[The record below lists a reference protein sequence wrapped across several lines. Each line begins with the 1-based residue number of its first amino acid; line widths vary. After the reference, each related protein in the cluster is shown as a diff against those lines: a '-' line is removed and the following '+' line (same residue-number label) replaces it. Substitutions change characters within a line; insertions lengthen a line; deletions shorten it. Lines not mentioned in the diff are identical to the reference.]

1 MFQNN
6 TPLQKLN
13 INTDKSTILHYTNKF
28 GEKQSVQ
35 SHHLLTL
42 HSSISTSVT
51 KEMVA

>member
-1 MFQNN
+1 MSQNN

-42 HSSISTSVT
+42 H
-51 KEMVA
+51 